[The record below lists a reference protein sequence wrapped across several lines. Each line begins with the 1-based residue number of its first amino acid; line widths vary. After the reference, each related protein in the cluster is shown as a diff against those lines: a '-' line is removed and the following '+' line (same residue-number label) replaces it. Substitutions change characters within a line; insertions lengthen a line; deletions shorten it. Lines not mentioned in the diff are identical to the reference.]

1 MTPEGESKNCPG
13 WRREAAVKLFVLW
26 EGSRATG
33 LPKLEELGSQAGG
46 GGGGGGGGDGKG
58 LQTSPPGPA
67 VPGVL

>member
-1 MTPEGESKNCPG
+1 MTPEGESKNCLG

-46 GGGGGGGGDGKG
+46 LGVG
-58 LQTSPPGPA
+58 
-67 VPGVL
+67 VGVLMGKDSRQTRVGILGWSR

>member
-46 GGGGGGGGDGKG
+46 VGVGVGVVMGKG
-58 LQTSPPGPA
+58 SRQTRVGILGWSK
-67 VPGVL
+67 